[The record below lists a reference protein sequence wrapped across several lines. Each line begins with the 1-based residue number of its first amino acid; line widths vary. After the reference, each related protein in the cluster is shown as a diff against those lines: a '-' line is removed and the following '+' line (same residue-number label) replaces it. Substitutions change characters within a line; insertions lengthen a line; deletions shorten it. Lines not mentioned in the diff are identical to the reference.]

1 MGSRDAALPGGQSG
15 WNSEYDSDQLPLED
29 TLLDRGVGDVL
40 DEGYS
45 PPERPRHNHW
55 GETAREEELGE
66 PLDLRLAEEEPEPW
80 AAPEHGARQ
89 MDRAGRLLAPTEETG
104 SSQDVYAADVGIA
117 GGGASAEEAAMHLVD
132 ESDPREDP
140 IEDADEQLEWGLK
153 DEG

>member
-1 MGSRDAALPGGQSG
+1 MGSHDAALPGGQSG

-89 MDRAGRLLAPTEETG
+89 MDRAGRLLAPTEAVSYTHLRAHETRH
-104 SSQDVYAADVGIA
+104 D
-117 GGGASAEEAAMHLVD
+117 LVC
-132 ESDPREDP
+132 R
-140 IEDADEQLEWGLK
+140 LL
-153 DEG
+153 